1 VSVHPAKRK
10 FNNENSSGRKL
21 TIKRK
26 QIRSV
31 VFVRIGAYAHPT
43 LTINYNEIVLKMS
56 PYN

>member
-26 QIRSV
+26 QRSM